1 MDFGNID
8 KLYMEMALEQ
18 ACLAADVGEVP
29 IGAVLVGADHEVLA
43 ASHNNTIHLCDP
55 TAHAEIVV
63 LRKAAKKLGN
73 YRLLN
78 STLYVTLEPCAMCAG
93 ALIWA
98 RTAKVVFAAFDQKSG
113 ALGSR
118 LCLHQQAGFNH
129 RPEVGS
135 GLMADESVRL
145 LQKFFS
151 VRRQK

>member
-98 RTAKVVFAAFDQKSG
+98 RVTQVVFAAFDKKAG
-113 ALGSR
+113 ALGSV
-118 LCLHQQAGFNH
+118 LSLHQEPGFNH
-129 RPEVGS
+129 QLIVEG
-135 GLMADESVRL
+135 GIMAEESVAL
-145 LQKFFS
+145 LQDFFAG
-151 VRRQK
+151 RRHN